1 MLLKRNVCVLRKP
14 LDLAKYNSP
23 VEPLLSGPWERPK
36 CWSLLDPRSS
46 WALIWAKYGSL
57 VLYSPFS
64 TLKCARCPNVATIKM
79 SRFRWF
85 SSLFSI
91 LSDARAGLAWL
102 LEVKTFWSKI
112 KVLMWSDQCTK
123 KSRFRLWSFDLSLI
137 ELTSRRPH
145 NLRPAFKDTSH
156 HDEKFSNRPYLI
168 YLFPLPI
175 CLGSYL
181 KQTCA
186 YLFGFRSG
194 SVMKNTIG
202 DGGSTAL

>member
-1 MLLKRNVCVLRKP
+1 MLLKHNVCVLHKP

-91 LSDARAGLAWL
+91 LSDARAGLVWL
-102 LEVKTFWSKI
+102 LEVKTFWWKI

-156 HDEKFSNRPYLI
+156 HDRKFSNSHI
-168 YLFPLPI
+168 ANFCLFSI
-175 CLGSYL
+175 
-181 KQTCA
+181 
-186 YLFGFRSG
+186 F
-194 SVMKNTIG
+194 
-202 DGGSTAL
+202 